1 MKLFRYTEYITES
14 KLELLLEANMIFS
27 KDFLATLFNLKNPIA
42 EKILK
47 LYKTDVD
54 VDTNYIDL
62 SDKENFVSFKSDKK
76 SKNSCVIVNIGAS
89 YTELSK
95 RLFPSFAKLF
105 EQPNIKHGY
114 INWWELLQSNQKAT
128 IIDEIKTDSYNGQE
142 IPNTLKYYN
151 STGGK
156 IYHIRFNVNGENIDL
171 IIADRGLKIGE
182 KTVTPQEVR
191 VGSLIQSLLK
201 KSGQEVNPSELEDF
215 VIKFNNAVKSKRE
228 NIFKDFK
235 IVKGED
241 IRKYYLYEIY
251 ESDNHTLGGSC
262 MRYEKCQKYLDIYV
276 KNPNQVSMVILF
288 SEKDPEK
295 IRGRALLWTDVKY
308 GLRDLVFTK
317 PGAKKETTEYDGKPF
332 MDRIYVN
339 NSQDEELF
347 KEFAKKNGFIY
358 KKNQDFSKIG
368 FLLNGEETRIERLDV
383 TLEYNSFEYYPYIDT
398 LAEYTP
404 HNSNLN
410 NYSGEYTLNET
421 DGTNGEEEGCETC
434 GGEEYI
440 DCSRCGGC
448 GEITCWKCD
457 GDGESECENCRGGGQ
472 ETCSMCDG
480 SGRGEDGESE
490 CENCSGDGDVTCGD
504 CEGSGNITCS
514 RCDGNADIECP
525 DCEGNGRVRCPD
537 C

>member
-1 MKLFRYTEYITES
+1 MSKILRYDNFLNES
-14 KLELLLEANMIFS
+14 KLELLLEANMEFS
-27 KDFLATLFNLKNPIA
+27 KNFLSAVADVKNPIA

-76 SKNSCVIVNIGAS
+76 SKNSCIIVNIGGS
-89 YTELSK
+89 YDELSK
-95 RLFPSFAKLF
+95 KLFPSFAKLF
-105 EQPNIKHGY
+105 EEPNVKRGY
-114 INWWELLQSNQKAT
+114 INWYELIPNHGRNQKAT
-128 IIDEIKTDSYNGQE
+128 IIEEIKTDSYNGQE
-142 IPNTLKYYN
+142 IPNGLKYYI
-151 STGGK
+151 SIGGK

-171 IIADRGLKIGE
+171 IIADRGLEIGE
-182 KTVTPQEVR
+182 KAVSSQEVR

-215 VIKFNNAVKSKRE
+215 VIKFNNVVKSKKE

-241 IRKYYLYEIY
+241 IRKYYLENNY
-251 ESDNHTLGGSC
+251 ESSNHTLGGSC
-262 MRYEKCQKYLDIYV
+262 MRYERCQKYLDIYV

-288 SEKDPEK
+288 SEKDSEK
-295 IRGRALLWTDVKY
+295 IRGRALLWTDIKY
-308 GLRDLVFTK
+308 GDAIGKILSDY
-317 PGAKKETTEYDGKPF
+317 EGKPF

-358 KKNQDFSKIG
+358 KRNQDFSKHG
-368 FLLNGEETRIERLDV
+368 FLFNGEDTNISRLDV
-383 TLEYNSFEYYPYIDT
+383 RLEYNSFEYYPYIDT
-398 LAEYTP
+398 LAHYTP
-404 HNSNLN
+404 HNSNLS
-410 NYSGEYTLNET
+410 NYNGEYTLNET

-434 GGEEYI
+434 NGEEYI
-440 DCSRCGGC
+440 DCSRCGGH
-448 GEITCWKCD
+448 GEVTCWKCD
-457 GDGESECENCRGGGQ
+457 GDGESECGNCRGGGQ

-504 CEGSGNITCS
+504 CEGDGTITCS
-514 RCDGNADIECP
+514 RCDGNGDMECP
-525 DCEGNGRVRCPD
+525 DCEGNGREICPD
-537 C
+537 CQ